1 MYFLLLRLQVLW
13 ALTILSLCMAGS
25 RFVATQRS
33 MLRLVAC
40 VGQVGLVAVDVMTDL
55 LERYTMLNVML
66 ITLAARY

>member
-13 ALTILSLCMAGS
+13 ALTILSLYMAGS

-40 VGQVGLVAVDVMTDL
+40 VGQVRLVAVDVMTDL